1 MGAWIWLSIA
11 VAIWLVL
18 AAISLAGARARR
30 RRVLQRTF
38 GPEYDRVVED
48 ASSRR
53 DAEAELAERRA
64 RRSQLE
70 IRDVRPTVR
79 SRFAD
84 RWRQIQ
90 ERFVDDPDAAI
101 LEADALIQEVMHD
114 RGYPIEDFERRA
126 ADISVDHPHVV
137 ENYRAAHATS
147 VARAR
152 GEATTED
159 ARVALVHYR
168 SLFEE
173 LLEQA
178 AESAVRDSEPAA

>member
-11 VAIWLVL
+11 VAIWFGL
-18 AAISLAGARARR
+18 AAISFAGTRARR
-30 RRVLQRTF
+30 RRGLQRTF
-38 GPEYDRVVED
+38 GPEYDRVVAD
-48 ASSRR
+48 APNRR
-53 DAEAELAERRA
+53 DAEAELTERRA
-64 RRSQLE
+64 RREQLE
-70 IRDVRPTVR
+70 IHDVRPTVR

-90 ERFVDDPDAAI
+90 ERFVDDPDTAI

-114 RGYPIEDFERRA
+114 RGYPVEDFERRA
-126 ADISVDHPHVV
+126 ADLSVDHPQVV
-137 ENYRAAHATS
+137 ENYRAAHAIS

-173 LLEQA
+173 LLERA
-178 AESAVRDSEPAA
+178 AQSAVRDSEPAA